1 MMPSGAVHPNN
12 PETVFPALSQALF
25 SPWFAGVLLAAVLA
39 AIMST
44 VSSQLLVSSSVIA
57 EDFWKRLL
65 RPHAEARELLRA
77 GRLSVLVISV
87 AAFLLA
93 LDKDST
99 VLSLVAYAWAGFG
112 AAFGPVVL
120 FSLFWSRMTR
130 NGALAG
136 MIAGA
141 VTVIVWKQLSGGIF
155 DIYEILPGFILASAS
170 ILGVS
175 LSGKAPDDAL
185 IEIHVQ
191 VEKG

>member
-1 MMPSGAVHPNN
+1 
-12 PETVFPALSQALF
+12 
-25 SPWFAGVLLAAVLA
+25 
-39 AIMST
+39 
-44 VSSQLLVSSSVIA
+44 
-57 EDFWKRLL
+57 
-65 RPHAEARELLRA
+65 
-77 GRLSVLVISV
+77 
-87 AAFLLA
+87 
-93 LDKDST
+93 
-99 VLSLVAYAWAGFG
+99 
-112 AAFGPVVL
+112 
-120 FSLFWSRMTR
+120 
-130 NGALAG
+130 